1 MHIVSIWPIFE
12 YTHLTTPSLFECL
25 QPPKPQFVQAVRYL
39 YYQLLD
45 KLLDKHRSAL
55 KSLGNDFIT
64 GYIHTIQGEKDPRN
78 LMLVFGMNR
87 VILIEFQTESHTDV
101 RLVFLITIATDNI

>member
-1 MHIVSIWPIFE
+1 MHIVSIGPIFE
-12 YTHLTTPSLFECL
+12 YPHLTISSLFECL

-45 KLLDKHRSAL
+45 KLLDRHRSAL

-101 RLVFLITIATDNI
+101 RLILLIAIATNNI